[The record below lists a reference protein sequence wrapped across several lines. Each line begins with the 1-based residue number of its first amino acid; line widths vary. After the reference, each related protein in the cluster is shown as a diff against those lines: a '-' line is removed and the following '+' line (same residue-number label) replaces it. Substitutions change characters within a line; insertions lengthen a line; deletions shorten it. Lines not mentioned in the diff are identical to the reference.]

1 MMAQTMA
8 PMTASTR
15 HHRQT
20 RVRAPGFGRGGPGCG
35 GAVIENAAGI
45 LGMTEDELRTALQEE
60 GATLGSVAESR
71 GLGIDDFT
79 AQLTAAATA
88 DLDAKLA
95 AGDITQEQYDEIL
108 AGLPDRITAIVNGE
122 AGFGHRGPP
131 NGTGD
136 GANFRPSPAFGGPG
150 TDA

>member
-8 PMTASTR
+8 RMRASTR

-20 RVRAPGFGRGGPGCG
+20 RDGSWLRPRRTRCG

-150 TDA
+150 SDA